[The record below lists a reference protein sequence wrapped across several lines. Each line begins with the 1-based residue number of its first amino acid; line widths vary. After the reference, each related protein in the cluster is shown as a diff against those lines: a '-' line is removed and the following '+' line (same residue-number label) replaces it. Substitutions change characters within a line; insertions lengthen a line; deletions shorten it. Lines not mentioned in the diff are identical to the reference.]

1 MEKEMKRA
9 EILIEALPYI
19 REFWGKTI
27 VIKYGGA
34 AMAEEELK
42 SSFSDDVV
50 LLRYIGLL
58 PVIVHGGGPQIASTL
73 KKMGKDTIFVRGMR
87 VTDDETMD
95 VVEMVLV
102 GKVNKEIVALI
113 NSSGGIA
120 AGLSGKDGN
129 LLQARKYVIE
139 PEKGD
144 LVTPE
149 MVDIGKVGI
158 VERVNPRIL
167 SVLMEKGFIPVIAPV
182 GVGEKGE
189 TLNINADFVAASIAK
204 SLKAEKLILLTDV
217 EGVQS
222 GEGLISSLDVASAGR
237 LIKEGGVSGGMI
249 PKVECAI
256 DALNGGVGK
265 VHIIDGRIKHSVLL
279 EIFTSRGIG
288 TEVVPVA

>member
-34 AMAEEELK
+34 AMEEVELK
-42 SSFSDDVV
+42 RSFSDDVV

-113 NSSGGIA
+113 NSSGGMA

-139 PEKGD
+139 PDKED

-149 MVDIGKVGI
+149 IIDIGKVGI

-182 GVGEKGE
+182 GVGENGE

-217 EGVQS
+217 EGVRS
-222 GEGLISSLDVASAGR
+222 GEGLISSLDAVNAER
-237 LIKEGGVSGGMI
+237 LIRDGSVSGGMI

-279 EIFTSRGIG
+279 EIFTSKGIG
-288 TEVVPVA
+288 TEVVPGV